1 MPVKTAVE
9 NGMELFGKLEVVFA
23 QQDLRQ
29 DYPRLD
35 STPNMVSIQNQ
46 VVGLD
51 DRDLS
56 AFVGELSGVAVQRKR
71 CKPSHCLIVELKIAV
86 LMRR

>member
-9 NGMELFGKLEVVFA
+9 NGMELFGKLELVFA

-29 DYPRLD
+29 DYSRLD
-35 STPNMVSIQNQ
+35 SAPNMVSIQNQ

-51 DRDLS
+51 DCDLS
-56 AFVGELSGVAVQRKR
+56 PFVGELSGVAVQGKR
-71 CKPSHCLIVELKIAV
+71 GKPSHCLIVELKVVV
-86 LMRR
+86 LMGR

>member
-51 DRDLS
+51 DRDLP

-71 CKPSHCLIVELKIAV
+71 GKPSHCLIVKLKVAV
-86 LMRR
+86 LMGR

>member
-1 MPVKTAVE
+1 MPVKAAVE

-51 DRDLS
+51 DRDLP
-56 AFVGELSGVAVQRKR
+56 AFVGELSGVAMQGKR
-71 CKPSHCLIVELKIAV
+71 GKPSHCLIVEFKIAV
-86 LMRR
+86 LMGR

>member
-23 QQDLRQ
+23 QQDLTQ

-51 DRDLS
+51 YRDLS
-56 AFVGELSGVAVQRKR
+56 AFVGELSGVAVQGKR
-71 CKPSHCLIVELKIAV
+71 GKPSHCLIVELKVAV
-86 LMRR
+86 LMGR

>member
-1 MPVKTAVE
+1 MPVKAAVE

-51 DRDLS
+51 DRDLP
-56 AFVGELSGVAVQRKR
+56 AFVGELSGVAMQGKR
-71 CKPSHCLIVELKIAV
+71 GKPSHCLIVKLKVAV
-86 LMRR
+86 LMGR

>member
-1 MPVKTAVE
+1 
-9 NGMELFGKLEVVFA
+9 MELFGKLEVVFA

-29 DYPRLD
+29 DYSRLD
-35 STPNMVSIQNQ
+35 SAPNMVSIQNQ

-51 DRDLS
+51 DCDLP
-56 AFVGELSGVAVQRKR
+56 AFVGELSGVAVQGKR
-71 CKPSHCLIVELKIAV
+71 GKPSHCLIVELKVAV

>member
-35 STPNMVSIQNQ
+35 SAPNMVNIQNQ

-51 DRDLS
+51 DCDLP
-56 AFVGELSGVAVQRKR
+56 AFVGELSGVAVQGKR
-71 CKPSHCLIVELKIAV
+71 GKPSHCLIVELKVAV
-86 LMRR
+86 LMGR